1 MSSPHP
7 LGFLAKHSPVPD
19 LSPAQREALVFVL
32 FGTLGTLAAYV
43 NVNLPHTDIFLS
55 GRYAFGFMG
64 MVLLR
69 HWWTALLLTAL
80 LAAVGEHTLP
90 LSVVFPI
97 NMVLTVPAMV
107 ILRLLYHRVL
117 SRMDNTGLFA
127 LVWVVAVVLYYQ
139 VVMVLVGTIDG
150 LRQGAPLADSVLT
163 FLLAQSHLVESVLV
177 AVVSGAGLTM
187 LRAYE
192 IVARQRRELEVTLAS
207 IGDAVIV
214 TDAQGCVR
222 RINAEAARL
231 SGWTPAE
238 AEGRSLGDILHLV
251 NSETR
256 QPVSNPVS
264 RVLDEGITVGLAN
277 HTALL
282 SRDGREH
289 QIADSAAPIRDPS
302 NRDKTAPPHG
312 VVMVFRDV
320 TEAYRMEEAL
330 ALERRN
336 FDMAVTASATGVW
349 DWNVRTGMVV
359 RTGDYFQLFGITIKD
374 SKDGPLSDQVAALI
388 HPEDHAPI
396 PDKLDHALKTGEEY
410 EHTYRVTHPDGQ
422 TRWLRTLGRVTERD
436 EAGPIRMAGTTQ
448 DITDLQNTL
457 EALRRSNTD
466 LERFAY
472 VASHDL
478 QEPIRNMVAYS
489 QLLGRRYEDRLDAD
503 AHEFLGFIVGSAKR
517 MQALVLDLLEYSR
530 VSSRAQPFTR
540 VALDAVVGDAIGNLD
555 QAIKDSGAQVTT
567 VGDLPNVTGDR
578 PQLLSVVQNLLA
590 NAIKFQRPGVPPE
603 VSISVQ
609 RGVGAWDLV
618 VTDNG
623 IGFDPAF
630 RDRIFEAFK
639 RLHTNDSYSGTG
651 IGLAIA
657 KRIVERHGGTI
668 DADSTP
674 GQGSRFVVT
683 LPDSPP
689 TRPEGAAEGDGTA
702 PVPNGVSQSP

>member
-1 MSSPHP
+1 MPSTHP
-7 LGFLAKHSPVPD
+7 LGFLAKPSAAPD
-19 LSPAQREALVFVL
+19 VSPAQREALVFLL
-32 FGTLGTLAAYV
+32 FGALGTLAAYV

-69 HWWTALLLTAL
+69 HWWTAFLLTAL

-90 LSVVFPI
+90 LSTVFPI

-107 ILRLLYHRVL
+107 VFRLLYQRVL
-117 SRMDNTGLFA
+117 TRMDNTLGFA
-127 LVWVVAVVLYYQ
+127 LIWVVAVVLYYQ
-139 VVMVLVGTIDG
+139 VVMVLVGTIEG
-150 LRQGAPLADSVLT
+150 LRQGTPLGSAVLT
-163 FLLAQSHLVESVLV
+163 FLSAQSHLVESVLV

-192 IVARQRRELEVTLAS
+192 LVAHQRRELEVTLAS

-214 TDAQGCVR
+214 TDAHGCVR

-238 AEGRSLGDILHLV
+238 AEGRPLGDILHLV

-256 QPVSNPVS
+256 QPVGNPVS
-264 RVLDEGITVGLAN
+264 RVLDEGVTVGLAN
-277 HTALL
+277 HTVLL

-302 NRDKTAPPHG
+302 NQDKAAPPRG

-320 TEAYRMEEAL
+320 TEAYQLHEAL

-349 DWNVRTGMVV
+349 DWTVRTGAVV
-359 RTGDYFQLFGITIKD
+359 RTGDYFKLFGIAIED
-374 SKDGPLSDQVAALI
+374 SNAGPLSDQVAALI
-388 HPEDHAPI
+388 HPDDRAPI

-410 EHTYRVTHPDGQ
+410 EHTYRVIRPDGQ

-436 EAGPIRMAGTTQ
+436 ESGPVRMAGTTQ

-530 VSSRAQPFTR
+530 VASRARPFSA
-540 VALDAVVGDAIGNLD
+540 VGLNAVVSDAISNLD
-555 QAIKDSGAQVTT
+555 QAIKEAGGRVT
-567 VGDLPNVTGDR
+567 VGDLPTVTGDG
-578 PQLLSVVQNLLA
+578 PQLVSLVQNLLA
-590 NAIKFQRPGVPPE
+590 NAIKFHRPGVAPE
-603 VSISVQ
+603 VTISAR
-609 RGVGAWDLV
+609 RGVAAWEVV

-639 RLHTNDSYSGTG
+639 RLHTSDSYSGTG

-657 KRIVERHGGTI
+657 KRIVERHGGTL

-683 LPDSPP
+683 LPDTPMAR
-689 TRPEGAAEGDGTA
+689 RPAAPEDDRHHR
-702 PVPNGVSQSP
+702 S